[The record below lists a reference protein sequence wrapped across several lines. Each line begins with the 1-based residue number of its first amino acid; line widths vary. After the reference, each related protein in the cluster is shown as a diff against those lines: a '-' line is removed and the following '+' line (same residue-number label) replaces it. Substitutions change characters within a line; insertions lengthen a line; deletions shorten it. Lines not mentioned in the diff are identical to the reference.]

1 MIKKDII
8 LGFFLGLISNICGLI
23 LVCMVISSTSSNNYD
38 IFKVIHAAT
47 NENFIGKLISL
58 GAVMNLICFFYL
70 LKINNENKAAGVL
83 SATIIIALFTFLI
96 KL

>member
-8 LGFFLGLISNICGLI
+8 LGFFLGLISNIFGLI

-83 SATIIIALFTFLI
+83 SATIIIALFTLLI

>member
-1 MIKKDII
+1 M
-8 LGFFLGLISNICGLI
+8 GLISNIFGLI

>member
-8 LGFFLGLISNICGLI
+8 LGFFGFNIQHFWPNFSLH
-23 LVCMVISSTSSNNYD
+23 VISSTSSNNYD

-70 LKINNENKAAGVL
+70 LK
-83 SATIIIALFTFLI
+83 
-96 KL
+96 

>member
-8 LGFFLGLISNICGLI
+8 LGLFLGLISNIFGLF
-23 LVCMVISSTSSNNYD
+23 LVCLVIASTSSNNDD
-38 IFKVIHAAT
+38 IFKVLHAAT
-47 NENFIGKLISL
+47 NENYIGKLISL

-83 SATIIIALFTFLI
+83 SATVIVAIFTFLI
-96 KL
+96 RL

>member
-8 LGFFLGLISNICGLI
+8 LGFFLGLISNIFGLI